1 MASLNRC
8 SVCTKRAGTCFCP
21 GCNAYFCD
29 DDFHSHRGKLLNEL
43 DGLTIDRNE
52 IQAKITEA
60 FSNNQSV
67 KNVLVK
73 IDEWQQKNI
82 ERIKQAADTAKQ
94 QVLQIMN
101 AKQKDIKIRF
111 QTLSQE
117 LQELR
122 DTKGVVEQDIA
133 RLQQEIRQIND
144 ELALLVQSPAIELNT
159 KHSDQI
165 VWNQM
170 IYVEEKSMH
179 SDYRISQI
187 NPSYCI
193 PNISYGARWAE
204 NGVTIAGGHG
214 EGDKLNQLNH
224 PVGIYVDHDLSIYIA
239 DQQNHRIVRW
249 KRGATYGPVV
259 AGGNGEGNRTNQL
272 SKPKYVIVDKLTD
285 SLIICDNGNRRVM
298 RWSRRNRT
306 SGEIIIDNI
315 DCMGLA
321 MDDQQVLYVSD
332 WDNSEVRRYQLGEK
346 NGTIVAGGNGKGEQ
360 LNQLNGPFYI
370 IVDQDYSVYVSDR
383 NNHRVMKWM
392 KGAKEGIV
400 VVGNKRDRNDLAHLT
415 SPKGILVDQLGS
427 MYVVNGVNHRVL
439 RFQKNVTQGN
449 VMVGSKGQG
458 EQANQ
463 LSRPND
469 LSFDRYGNLYVSD
482 LGNNRIQ
489 CFSLQK

>member
-179 SDYRISQI
+179 SDY
-187 NPSYCI
+187 
-193 PNISYGARWAE
+193 
-204 NGVTIAGGHG
+204 
-214 EGDKLNQLNH
+214 
-224 PVGIYVDHDLSIYIA
+224 
-239 DQQNHRIVRW
+239 
-249 KRGATYGPVV
+249 
-259 AGGNGEGNRTNQL
+259 
-272 SKPKYVIVDKLTD
+272 
-285 SLIICDNGNRRVM
+285 
-298 RWSRRNRT
+298 
-306 SGEIIIDNI
+306 
-315 DCMGLA
+315 
-321 MDDQQVLYVSD
+321 
-332 WDNSEVRRYQLGEK
+332 
-346 NGTIVAGGNGKGEQ
+346 
-360 LNQLNGPFYI
+360 
-370 IVDQDYSVYVSDR
+370 
-383 NNHRVMKWM
+383 
-392 KGAKEGIV
+392 
-400 VVGNKRDRNDLAHLT
+400 
-415 SPKGILVDQLGS
+415 
-427 MYVVNGVNHRVL
+427 
-439 RFQKNVTQGN
+439 
-449 VMVGSKGQG
+449 
-458 EQANQ
+458 
-463 LSRPND
+463 
-469 LSFDRYGNLYVSD
+469 
-482 LGNNRIQ
+482 
-489 CFSLQK
+489 